1 MNKQLEKISVTVK
14 IPALGNTYE
23 FIIPNNMSIGNVQNL
38 IIRILNSEYGIS
50 NKCTD
55 VTLFDMSDNTALR
68 LECSC
73 AQLGISDGA
82 KLLLI

>member
-1 MNKQLEKISVTVK
+1 MEKISITVK
-14 IPALGNTYE
+14 IIALDNSYD
-23 FIIPNNMSIGNVQNL
+23 FIIPSSMCVKDALDL

-50 NKCTD
+50 DKNTD
-55 VTLFDMSDNTALR
+55 TMLFDTMDNTLLR
-68 LECSC
+68 SECSF